1 MTRHQTRDYILNN
14 PAQYYWEDDKSPLS
28 DEDVD
33 RLIDSDDIF
42 SIYLETGTIISH
54 DEAMA
59 WAEAVDTEVDPD
71 AFRDS

>member
-1 MTRHQTRDYILNN
+1 MTRHQTRDYILDN

-28 DEDVD
+28 DDEVNN
-33 RLIDSDDIF
+33 LIDDNDTF
-42 SIYLETGTIISH
+42 DMYLETGTVITH

-71 AFRDS
+71 AFRD